1 MKVKTKYWAVQRD
14 RRRVQQAI
22 YACRTALRRAKE
34 RTGSIAYDMKI
45 AKDYKESS
53 CDSKNLEFAQKRVDQ
68 VQKALDDAIES
79 QARRRQALK
88 EYEAQFAEIEKE
100 YAQAKANYE
109 ARMETG
115 PQDSDDSSSHDSL
128 CFE

>member
-1 MKVKTKYWAVQRD
+1 
-14 RRRVQQAI
+14 
-22 YACRTALRRAKE
+22 
-34 RTGSIAYDMKI
+34 MKI

-53 CDSKNLEFAQKRVDQ
+53 CDSNNREFAQKRVDQ

>member
-1 MKVKTKYWAVQRD
+1 MKVKTRYWAVQRD
-14 RRRVQQAI
+14 RRRVQQALS
-22 YACRTALRRAKE
+22 ACRSALRRAKE

-53 CDSKNLEFAQKRVDQ
+53 RDSNNLEFAQKRVDQ

-88 EYEAQFAEIEKE
+88 ECEAQFAEFEKE
-100 YAQAKANYE
+100 YAQTKAKYE
-109 ARMETG
+109 AIMETG
-115 PQDSDDSSSHDSL
+115 HQDSDDTSSHDSL
-128 CFE
+128 FF